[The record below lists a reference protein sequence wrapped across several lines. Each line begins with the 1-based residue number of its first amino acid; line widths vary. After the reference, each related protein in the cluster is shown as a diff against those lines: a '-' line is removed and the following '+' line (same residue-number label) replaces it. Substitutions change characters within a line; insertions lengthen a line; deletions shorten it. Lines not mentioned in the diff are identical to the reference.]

1 MKKRIKFFY
10 LFFFSQGFFT
20 IESFK
25 NHLSVTN
32 NINPIIYFFINEW
45 HIKNPFFQI
54 HYNKK
59 ENKLNYISGI

>member
-25 NHLSVTN
+25 NYLSITN
-32 NINPIIYFFINEW
+32 NIEPIILFFMNEW
-45 HIKNPFFQI
+45 NIKNLFFQI

-59 ENKLNYISGI
+59 ENKLNYIK